1 MTDPTAG
8 DASIA
13 DVVRAAAMDEGELYP
28 CRLGVFCDRCED
40 TFEGDFIVSINMAR
54 AERLAVVRNHV
65 VARLGWRCDK
75 AGDFCPDCIPAPLAP
90 EVLRLAAVESRR
102 RGHEMQADWFDTAAA
117 DHAGTVGCLAEE
129 GTRCTAERAALRSLA
144 AFGVEVPR

>member
-1 MTDPTAG
+1 MTDPTPG

-40 TFEGDFIVSINMAR
+40 TFEADFIVSTEMTK

-65 VARLGWRCDK
+65 VKRLGWRCDK
-75 AGDFCPDCIPAPLAP
+75 TGDFCNHC
-90 EVLRLAAVESRR
+90 LRMMELENRVQT
-102 RGHEMQADWFDTAAA
+102 RGP
-117 DHAGTVGCLAEE
+117 
-129 GTRCTAERAALRSLA
+129 
-144 AFGVEVPR
+144 FGA